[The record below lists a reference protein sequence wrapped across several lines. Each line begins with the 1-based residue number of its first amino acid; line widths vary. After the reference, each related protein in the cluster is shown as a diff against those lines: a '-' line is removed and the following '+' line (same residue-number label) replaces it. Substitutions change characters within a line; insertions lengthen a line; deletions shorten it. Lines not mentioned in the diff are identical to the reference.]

1 MEAFTFQAAEKVLS
15 NSIVVGVTLA
25 RHALADAKSSEGQTV
40 SGSSVLDAAVGV
52 EDEAGTGL
60 AAPDS
65 HIESGEGKVCVDAL
79 GESIA
84 DDLLCAKVFH
94 NGAVEP
100 ALISGDVGDVADP
113 GGVGPVKGKTAR
125 KEIGRDGMRML

>member
-15 NSIVVGVTLA
+15 NSIVVGVALA
-25 RHALADAKSSEGQTV
+25 GHALADAKSSEALTV

-52 EDEAGTGL
+52 EEEAGAWL

-113 GGVGPVKGKTAR
+113 GGVGLVKGKTAR

>member
-15 NSIVVGVTLA
+15 NSIVVGVALA
-25 RHALADAKSSEGQTV
+25 GHALADAKSSEALTV

-52 EDEAGTGL
+52 EEEAGAWL

-65 HIESGEGKVCVDAL
+65 HIESGEGKACVDAL

-84 DDLLCAKVFH
+84 DDLLCAKILD
-94 NGAVEP
+94 NSAIQP

-113 GGVGPVKGKTAR
+113 GGVGLVKGKTAR